1 MPFTISQKIKHLRI
15 YIMKPEQDLYSE
27 NYKTIGEILE
37 DLHDYCKDINF
48 L

>member
-1 MPFTISQKIKHLRI
+1 
-15 YIMKPEQDLYSE
+15 MKPEQDLHSE
-27 NYKTIGEILE
+27 NYKTMREILE